1 MVHTMLSAGDAA
13 LFETLP
19 GEGAGQN
26 GVVLHGDS
34 EKAAAWQVK
43 HEHPVT
49 KGTSTISHCVF
60 EMASWKSCRSEPH
73 FPSL

>member
-73 FPSL
+73 FPRL